1 MALTDRERKRIPV
14 DLVRDHSDPFYNEC
28 RAYGRLVHKSLN
40 GKVAV
45 RCHGYMAIP
54 AEREEELKRN
64 FNVDNWNRPADEY
77 AKAPHRRQ
85 PFRAIIKDLITAD
98 TSLTGKV
105 VKKILKD
112 LKRMRKVGV
121 YPMDVQARNYRNGML
136 LDFSVALTEPHYL
149 FVIKASWRV
158 RFHKRSDLVAWQTL
172 VRDQG
177 VVTWERAV
185 PSSDYC
191 KKLRSHSSEEEFD
204 N

>member
-28 RAYGRLVHKSLN
+28 RAYGRLVDKSLN

-45 RCHGYMAIP
+45 RCHGYMAMP

-85 PFRAIIKDLITAD
+85 PFRAIIKDLITED
-98 TSLTGKV
+98 ISLTGKV
-105 VKKILKD
+105 VKIILKD

-121 YPMDVQARNYRNGML
+121 YPTDVQASNYRNGML

-158 RFHKRSDLVAWQTL
+158 RFYKRSDLVAWQTL

-177 VVTWERAV
+177 FVTWERAV